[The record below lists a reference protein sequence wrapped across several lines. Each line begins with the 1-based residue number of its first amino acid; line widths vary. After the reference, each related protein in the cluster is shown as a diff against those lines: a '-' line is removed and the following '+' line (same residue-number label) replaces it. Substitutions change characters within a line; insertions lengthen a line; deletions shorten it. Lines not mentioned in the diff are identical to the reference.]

1 MSSSKRNLA
10 KRALVKVADGRGF
23 VVQGRE
29 RMVITAGHCLPG
41 LPPCISY
48 AASHERTYPLLG
60 SLRGPLTVAILTE
73 YLFVDPI
80 ADIAVLGPP
89 DGQDFYEEHEAYEG
103 VVGARRPLPIAD
115 APEQGTVWLISKQGE
130 LFSCAMRQHRRGPLW
145 LSAAER
151 PLTQGMSGSP
161 ILDEA
166 GAAVRVFC
174 TSSGGIRDHREGGPQ
189 PALTAHLPAGIL
201 RDLTS
206 EGRAGSSSRQT
217 SIGSHCLAGDEP

>member
-73 YLFVDPI
+73 YYSSIRSRTSPCSGL
-80 ADIAVLGPP
+80 
-89 DGQDFYEEHEAYEG
+89 
-103 VVGARRPLPIAD
+103 R
-115 APEQGTVWLISKQGE
+115 TVRIS
-130 LFSCAMRQHRRGPLW
+130 MRNTKH
-145 LSAAER
+145 
-151 PLTQGMSGSP
+151 T
-161 ILDEA
+161 
-166 GAAVRVFC
+166 
-174 TSSGGIRDHREGGPQ
+174 
-189 PALTAHLPAGIL
+189 
-201 RDLTS
+201 
-206 EGRAGSSSRQT
+206 RAW
-217 SIGSHCLAGDEP
+217 